1 VTTAPTAVQQL
12 PRGALARRVGRR
24 VSDWAPAAL
33 VFAAGI
39 AAWEGLVRGLDV
51 ERFLLPPLSDI
62 LQAIREDPDTFI
74 TAGRIT
80 FVEAL
85 GGFAMGCTAAIL
97 AALALARWRGLG
109 SAVMPYAIAANAV
122 PIIAFAPITNNW
134 FGAIDPE
141 SKMAIAAVICF
152 FPVFVNTLRGLTSVR
167 PAQIEL
173 MRSYAAGELE
183 VFRRVRIPNA
193 LPYVFTGLKVATV
206 LAMIGAIVGDYFGG
220 SANSLGTKI
229 RQSAGYFD
237 FETAWAAIIVASVLG
252 IAFYGAV
259 ALAERFTMS
268 WHPSAR
274 AGRSE

>member
-51 ERFLLPPLSDI
+51 QRFLLPPLSDI
-62 LQAIREDPDTFI
+62 LQAIREDPGTFI

-80 FVEAL
+80 FIEAL

-173 MRSYAAGELE
+173 MRSYAAGELD

-252 IAFYGAV
+252 IVFYGAV
-259 ALAERFTMS
+259 ALVERFTMN

>member
-24 VSDWAPAAL
+24 VSDWAPAVF

-173 MRSYAAGELE
+173 LRSYAAGELE

-252 IAFYGAV
+252 IVFYGAV
-259 ALAERFTMS
+259 ALVERFTMS

-274 AGRSE
+274 AGRTE

>member
-1 VTTAPTAVQQL
+1 VSQAPIAVQPL
-12 PRGALARRVGRR
+12 PRGALARRVGGR
-24 VSDWAPAAL
+24 VRDWAPAVA
-33 VFAAGI
+33 VFALGI
-39 AAWEGLVRGLDV
+39 AAWEFLVPRLGV

-62 LQAIREDPDTFI
+62 LAEIRDNPDTFI

-80 FVEAL
+80 LIEAL
-85 GGFAMGCTAAIL
+85 GGFALGSATAIVV
-97 AALALARWRGLG
+97 ALLLARWRGLG
-109 SAVMPYAIAANAV
+109 SAIMPYAIAANAV

-141 SKMAIAAVICF
+141 SKMAIAAIICF

-173 MRSYAAGELE
+173 MRSYAAGDLE

-220 SANSLGTKI
+220 SPNSLGTKI
-229 RQSAGYFD
+229 RQSVGYFD

-252 IAFYGAV
+252 IAFYAAV
-259 ALAERFTMS
+259 TLVERLTMG

-274 AGRSE
+274 GGRAE